1 MSTDTDRI
9 DTEHFRALLL
19 DHRERL
25 LGTISHHDIGNAS
38 LTEETGELM
47 SSSVDNHLADT
58 ATETYERELD
68 EGLEEDA
75 REQLRQVEAALARID
90 AGEYGKCEVDG
101 KPIPVER
108 LEAVPWTTL
117 CLEHARQQ
125 GR

>member
-1 MSTDTDRI
+1 MSIDTDR
-9 DTEHFRALLL
+9 FREQLEDAKA
-19 DHRERL
+19 RL
-25 LGTISHHDIGNAS
+25 QRTIENHDLGNAS

-47 SSSVDNHLADT
+47 SGSQDNHMADT

-75 REQLRQVEAALARID
+75 REQLRQVDAALERIG
-90 AGEYGKCEVDG
+90 AGEYGRCEACG
-101 KPIPVER
+101 KEIPEER

-117 CLEHARQQ
+117 CIDDARRL